1 MSAAKHTAGPLSVM
15 RANGS
20 EAEGEVGILDDHR
33 HIVAECW
40 ADIRHEG
47 EQALDEA
54 MANAIL
60 FAAAPDL
67 LKAMQSSI
75 ELADRNM
82 AKSHANGVM
91 VKRSPE
97 AQAVYDQCVAAI
109 AKATGAAQ

>member
-1 MSAAKHTAGPLSVM
+1 M
-15 RANGS
+15 RANGPES
-20 EAEGEVGILDDHR
+20 EGEVGILDDHR

-60 FAAAPDL
+60 FAAAPEL
-67 LKAMQSSI
+67 LKAMQTSV
-75 ELADRNM
+75 ELADCNM

-91 VKRSPE
+91 TKRTAE

-109 AKATGAAQ
+109 AKATPPDNRKVGMDAGAV